1 MSKVPFR
8 TSPMLATLADGP
20 FTKSNWV
27 FEEKYDGVRILA
39 YKEGSAV
46 SLISRNGIDRT
57 VRYPAVA
64 SAVCELKSD
73 ALLLDGEIVVFDS
86 QNVSRFQLLQQDK
99 GRTQYVVFDCLYTDG
114 QDIRKKPLSQRRK
127 ALERVVKPSTHLLL
141 SARLDADGLEA
152 FKTASKRGLEGVIGK
167 NLSSTYVEGRSA
179 EWLKVRASQEEEFV
193 IGGFTAP
200 SGSRRHFGALLLGV
214 YSGEKLLY
222 IGKVGTGFNEHIL
235 SSLHDKLRALRRV
248 KSPFS
253 SKVHE
258 SRTTFVAPKL
268 VAQISF
274 TEWTRDN
281 KLRHPVYLG
290 LRDDKSPKEVV
301 RQKGV

>member
-57 VRYPAVA
+57 VRYPALA
-64 SAVCELKSD
+64 SAVRELKSD
-73 ALLLDGEIVVFDS
+73 AVLLDGEIVVFDS
-86 QNVSRFQLLQQDK
+86 QNVSRFQLLQQGK
-99 GRTQYVVFDCLYTDG
+99 GRTQYAVFDCLYTDG
-114 QDIRKKPLSQRRK
+114 QDIRNKPLSQRRK
-127 ALERVVKPSTHLLL
+127 ALERLVKPSTHLLL

-167 NLSSTYVEGRSA
+167 NLSSTYVEGRST

-274 TEWTRDN
+274 TEWTRDS

-301 RQKGV
+301 QRKGV